1 MTRGVIP
8 CYFADILLHIFQN
21 IYIYLELMLLYYQVI
36 FVCSFF
42 RALVKLMKNHSH
54 LMEVDALLIRSCLY
68 LMSLDELIECS
79 TELKAELLD
88 VLHVFF
94 NKAPQEITFSTMQ
107 VSGVKE
113 TGM

>member
-1 MTRGVIP
+1 
-8 CYFADILLHIFQN
+8 
-21 IYIYLELMLLYYQVI
+21 
-36 FVCSFF
+36 
-42 RALVKLMKNHSH
+42 
-54 LMEVDALLIRSCLY
+54 MEVDALLVRSCLY

-88 VLHVFF
+88 VLHVFV

-113 TGM
+113 TGMQDNHCVDFGPHSFFFQWNVPR